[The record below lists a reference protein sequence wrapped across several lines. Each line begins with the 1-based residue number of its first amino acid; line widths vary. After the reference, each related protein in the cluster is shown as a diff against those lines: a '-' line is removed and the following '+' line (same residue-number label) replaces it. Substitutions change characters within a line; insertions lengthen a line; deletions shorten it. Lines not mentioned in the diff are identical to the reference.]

1 MSKLNEHAIM
11 EFKAAGWLDDSGAY
25 IDEMQAMLC
34 EHVLELLTVF

>member
-25 IDEMQAMLC
+25 IDEMQEIGRA
-34 EHVLELLTVF
+34 HV